1 MTSTARPTLV
11 EARPPAVRWRD
22 APDPHLVAQLSDVTP
37 GRALDVGCGDGADVR
52 WLARHGWQVE
62 GLDESP
68 ETLERAARRVR
79 ETAPELEPAIT
90 WRRSDV
96 VDDPPESEGYDLVA
110 CQVGDVPAGRLSR
123 VVAGLASAVRR
134 TGTLL
139 VVGHAQPGAAAA
151 SSAPGPSA
159 DDVAALLDDSW
170 LVDVCGTRPRTVA
183 LDGEPVTVHD
193 TVVRATRL

>member
-1 MTSTARPTLV
+1 MTSTARQTLV
-11 EARPPAVRWRD
+11 DSRPPAVRWRD

-37 GRALDVGCGDGADVR
+37 GRALDVGCSDGADAR

-62 GLDESP
+62 GLDASAAS
-68 ETLERAARRVR
+68 LERAARRVH

-90 WRRSDV
+90 WRHADV
-96 VDDPPESEGYDLVA
+96 VDDPPETEGYDLVA

-123 VVAGLASAVRR
+123 VVHGLASAVRR

-139 VVGHAQPGAAAA
+139 VVGHAEPGVSAA
-151 SSAPGPSA
+151 SPATVPTA
-159 DDVAALLDDSW
+159 DEVAALLDGSW

-183 LDGEPVTVHD
+183 VDGEPVTVHD